1 MNASIMKGVQ
11 ETIIS
16 MFDKLTT
23 EHTWYP
29 ECKKNV
35 HYYNG
40 WKTNIAHKVNYKV
53 IIPCYNVFDTAY
65 KWSSGEFRT
74 YKAREVLEKQNA
86 SSCWYSMP
94 GRMSLDDVEDILI
107 K

>member
-53 IIPCYNVFDTAY
+53 IIPCYNVFDTDRIY
-65 KWSSGEFRT
+65 LLLF
-74 YKAREVLEKQNA
+74 L
-86 SSCWYSMP
+86 P
-94 GRMSLDDVEDILI
+94 
-107 K
+107 